1 MKTPSGR
8 RASSCSRYI
17 AHREGKLAEILGA
30 YGQHVEGAELNFFVM
45 LARMERV
52 EIRDDV
58 NIERDGLAI
67 ENELPQTLPCR
78 KASALYLRAGAF
90 CVVHSAGRHVEFVRG
105 DGLGQMVEVAQPI
118 VRCGEVCGV
127 DRHCVRER

>member
-8 RASSCSRYI
+8 RASSCSTFILR
-17 AHREGKLAEILGA
+17 REGKLAEILAA

-45 LARMERV
+45 LARTERV

-67 ENELPQTLPCR
+67 ENAPRPCHAAMPQGLIYPQSWGIR
-78 KASALYLRAGAF
+78 
-90 CVVHSAGRHVEFVRG
+90 VVHSAGRHVEFERG
-105 DGLGQMVEVAQPI
+105 KD
-118 VRCGEVCGV
+118 
-127 DRHCVRER
+127 

>member
-1 MKTPSGR
+1 MSSTGYGR
-8 RASSCSRYI
+8 RRAPSQPAAFKWIDEDALRTPRQQLFEVHL
-17 AHREGKLAEILGA
+17 AHRERKLAETLAA

-67 ENELPQTLPCR
+67 ENELPETLPCR
-78 KASALYLRAGAF
+78 KASALYPQSWGLLCRPQ
-90 CVVHSAGRHVEFVRG
+90 CWSACR
-105 DGLGQMVEVAQPI
+105 I
-118 VRCGEVCGV
+118 
-127 DRHCVRER
+127 

>member
-1 MKTPSGR
+1 MVVAGAIATRHGLMKTPSGR

-17 AHREGKLAEILGA
+17 AHRERKLAEILAA

-45 LARMERV
+45 LARTERV

-67 ENELPQTLPCR
+67 ENAPRPCHAAMPQGLIYPQSWGIR
-78 KASALYLRAGAF
+78 
-90 CVVHSAGRHVEFVRG
+90 VVHSA
-105 DGLGQMVEVAQPI
+105 
-118 VRCGEVCGV
+118 
-127 DRHCVRER
+127 